1 MTKTGFR
8 SATKIAG
15 AAISLSLALALAGCG
30 GIATNKSLDSIHQP
44 VVERTNYTLDLSTG
58 PGGLSYPEQ
67 RRLTGWFDSL
77 SLRYGDRIAIDDPLQ
92 SEATRAAIAAVAGRY
107 GLLLSED
114 APVTPGQVEAGT
126 ARIVLTRSKAVVRGC
141 PDWSSNSNNNF
152 NNATSTN
159 FGCAVNSNFAA
170 MVADPEHLL
179 KGAEGNGE
187 TVVMSSN
194 KAIDSYRTKKPTG
207 AGDLN
212 AITTQKGSN

>member
-8 SATKIAG
+8 SATRIAG
-15 AAISLSLALALAGCG
+15 AAISLSLGLALAGCG

-44 VVERTNYTLDLSTG
+44 VVERTNFTLDVSTG

-67 RRLTGWFDSL
+67 RRLTGWFESL

-92 SEATRAAIAAVAGRY
+92 SEATRSAIAAVAGRY
-107 GLLLSED
+107 GLLLSDD
-114 APVTPGQVEAGT
+114 APVTPGHVEAGT
-126 ARIVLTRSKAVVRGC
+126 ARVVLTRSKARVPGC
-141 PDWSSNSNNNF
+141 PDWSSNSENNF

-179 KGAEGNGE
+179 KGADGHGE

-207 AGDLN
+207 AGDLS
-212 AITTQKGSN
+212 AIATQKGN